1 MRPKILILAGCFAAA
16 GLAHAQSAFTPQ
28 ELDKLSRDSAATS
41 PRPTQPPPLAAE
53 TDTIVPLAGY
63 ACMGI
68 EPWQPVYAAPDA
80 KSPQIGK
87 TQTQIAVS
95 GKQVQGFDEVLF
107 YNGRHGFVP
116 AVQVHPFK
124 SDVHP
129 GGTCSIAGARPNGAP
144 VFEYQ

>member
-1 MRPKILILAGCFAAA
+1 MRFNFLVLTGCLAAA
-16 GLAHAQSAFTPQ
+16 GLANAQSAFTPQ
-28 ELDKLSRDSAATS
+28 ELDKLSRDNAATNPKRAPS
-41 PRPTQPPPLAAE
+41 ASTAPH

-87 TQTQIAVS
+87 TQMQIAVS

-116 AVQVHPFK
+116 AAQVHPFK
-124 SDVHP
+124 SDVRP

>member
-1 MRPKILILAGCFAAA
+1 MRSKILVLAGCLAAA

-28 ELDKLSRDSAATS
+28 ELDKLSRDNAATS
-41 PRPTQPPPLAAE
+41 PRPTPPPPLAAE
-53 TDTIVPLAGY
+53 TDAIVPLAGY
-63 ACMGI
+63 SCMGI
-68 EPWQPVYAAPDA
+68 KPWQPVYAAPDA

-116 AVQVHPFK
+116 AVQIHPFK
-124 SDVHP
+124 SDVRP
-129 GGTCSIAGARPNGAP
+129 GGTCSIAGVRPNGAP